1 MASDS
6 EVVSEAEGKRKRP
19 EKCIRV
25 YLNEAGEDIGSRA
38 KNDARAVHLKVP
50 EADWEYTLKYDAMP
64 EAVRP
69 AAALYGAVNSITN
82 TIGQK
87 GISAQ
92 EIVENLEARI
102 ENIFTSGVWAE
113 GASTG
118 PRTTD
123 VLEAICRLYADRGG
137 DVTEEWKAAKRQ
149 KLADD
154 KAYADAMKAQPEVAV
169 LIETLRME
177 RQVDR
182 LNAAKA
188 KAQGKASTTD
198 LDDLLN

>member
-1 MASDS
+1 MS
-6 EVVSEAEGKRKRP
+6 ETETVESKRKRP
-19 EKCIRV
+19 EKCIRE
-25 YLNEAGEDIGSRA
+25 YLDENGEVIGSRA
-38 KNDARAVHLKVP
+38 KNEAKAVRLKVP
-50 EADWEYTLKYDAMP
+50 DADWESDILRFDDMP
-64 EAVRP
+64 EQVRA

-102 ENIFTSGVWAE
+102 ENIFVSGVWAE

-123 VLEAICRLYADRGG
+123 VLEAICRLYASRGG
-137 DVTEEWKAAKRQ
+137 DVTEDWKESKRK

-177 RQVDR
+177 RQAQR
-182 LNAAKA
+182 LEAAKA
-188 KAQGKASTTD
+188 KAQGKAPTTD